1 MRTAINKLQGAS
13 TFEEFQHKSSYVTQF
28 DSEKGPMILLYLL
41 KIHPYHWTTFGNRY
55 DIKDSNW
62 IIYYE
67 DMIKKLFVKTKTLTE
82 QEVASLDT
90 SNCYFGNLNKGGK
103 LK

>member
-1 MRTAINKLQGAS
+1 
-13 TFEEFQHKSSYVTQF
+13 
-28 DSEKGPMILLYLL
+28 MILLYLL
-41 KIHPYHWTTFGNRY
+41 KIHPYHWTTFDNRY

-67 DMIKKLFVKTKTLTE
+67 DMIKELFVKTKTLTE

-90 SNCYFGNLNKGGK
+90 SNYYFGNLNKGK
-103 LK
+103 KIK